1 MTTRVGSVPEVGRGQ
16 PISITVD
23 GVPVSVYAGETI
35 AGALLASGRR
45 VWRHT
50 RHGQPRGLYCGIGL
64 CFDCLVTVDGTSN
77 VRACLTPVAAG
88 MVVETGSERK

>member
-1 MTTRVGSVPEVGRGQ
+1 MTRVGTAPEIERGQ
-16 PISITVD
+16 AITIIVD
-23 GVPVSVYAGETI
+23 GHPLPAHEGETI

-45 VWRHT
+45 AWRGT

-64 CFDCLVTVDGTSN
+64 CFDCLVAVNGTPN

-88 MVVETGSERK
+88 MVVETGTTRK